1 MADKNKNKNRNADNI
16 QNKKKI
22 QDSLPESDLG
32 ARLDELAE
40 AMGQSEQSGI
50 AGFFARLGED
60 IRGLF
65 ASAAQGASTTRFRR
79 GGAAILLTVLFVVF
93 VVLANLVAVVL
104 TDRYAFLSPDLTANR
119 IYTLSDV
126 TLDLLD
132 GLDEHVEIDIIAT
145 EAMCKN
151 PDISIDPY
159 GHIPLAAELIDR
171 YAQHSSNIR
180 IFYIDI
186 TQNPGFL
193 DLVPEYRDS
202 IYDYSIIVRSEKR
215 TRVTSFFEMLPSLTA
230 SAQTDSVSVDLASS
244 LTETTI
250 SSLIKTVTLDTV
262 PVAAYLDSLGGGD
275 SVGNLL
281 DSLVLNGYE
290 ILTSSDFAFGY
301 EPIPDEVQMVIIGSP
316 EYDLTLNELSQLA
329 DFLDNDGKYG
339 KSLLV
344 FTSPYMPAL
353 PNLTSLLGE
362 WGLELQRS
370 TVYEGSSALVLP
382 LQSADRF
389 YATYMDSEYIDDAV
403 YAEKTVVSGALN
415 IGIAQ
420 QTLGNIVINGILS
433 SSSSGFVSE
442 PGTVFNAADYTAA
455 DGAPR
460 YIMAQATLYSD
471 TAEGTRRSDVILA
484 PSSLCDGSFFG
495 ASYVY
500 SNFPLLMN
508 ICNDRCGIVSESL
521 DIAPK
526 TLTSTDFSVSAASIV
541 TVTVI
546 FGYAVPLVIAAAGF
560 VVYVRRRRL

>member
-1 MADKNKNKNRNADNI
+1 MSDKKN
-16 QNKKKI
+16 NKKM
-22 QDSLPESDLG
+22 QNNLPEADLG

-40 AMGQSEQSGI
+40 AKGQNEQSGI
-50 AGFFARLGED
+50 AGFASRLGDD
-60 IRGLF
+60 IRNLF
-65 ASAAQGASTTRFRR
+65 SSMAEGITTTRFKR

-126 TLDLLD
+126 TLNLLD
-132 GLDEHVEIDIIAT
+132 NLDEHVEIDIIAT
-145 EAMCKN
+145 EAMCEH

-159 GHIPLAAELIDR
+159 GHISLASELINR
-171 YAQHSSNIR
+171 YAQHSSNIK

-230 SAQTDSVSVDLASS
+230 SAQTDSVSVDLAGS

-262 PVAAYLDSLGGGD
+262 PTVAYLDSLGGGD

-281 DSLVLNGYE
+281 DSLSLNGYE
-290 ILTSSDFAFGY
+290 ILTSNDFAFGY
-301 EPIPDEVQMVIIGSP
+301 EPIPEQVQTVIIGSP
-316 EYDLTLNELSQLA
+316 EYDLTLNELNQLA
-329 DFLDNDGKYG
+329 DFLNNNGNYG

-344 FTSPYMPAL
+344 FTSPYMPEL
-353 PNLTSLLGE
+353 PNLTALLGE
-362 WGLELQRS
+362 WGMELQRA
-370 TVYEGSSALVLP
+370 TVYEGDSSLVLP
-382 LQSADRF
+382 MQTADRF
-389 YATYMDSEYIDDAV
+389 YATYMDSEYINDEI
-403 YAEKTVVSGALN
+403 YSEKTVVSGALN
-415 IGIAQ
+415 IDIAQ
-420 QTLGNIVINGILS
+420 QTLGNMVVNGILCS
-433 SSSSGFVSE
+433 STNGFVSDF
-442 PGTVFNAADYTAA
+442 GTVFDPADYTAA

-460 YIMAQATLYSD
+460 YIMAQSTIYSD
-471 TAEGTRRSDVILA
+471 TADGTRRSDVILA

-495 ASYVY
+495 ARYVY

-508 ICNDRCGIVSESL
+508 ICNSRCGIVSENL
-521 DIAPK
+521 DIDSK
-526 TLTSTDFSVSAASIV
+526 TLTATDFSVNASSIV

-546 FGYAVPLVIAAAGF
+546 FGYAAPLLVAAAGF
-560 VVYVRRRRL
+560 VVYIRRRRL